1 MPGTELCGCSTDMIY
16 VCICVSMCT
25 FLLILCVRVKE
36 TEMGRYTYKQ
46 RKEREGGRERRRK
59 EGRKEEKREEV
70 EGWVSDSGMLL
81 RLPLHSWAV
90 RSHLGK
96 AED

>member
-1 MPGTELCGCSTDMIY
+1 
-16 VCICVSMCT
+16 
-25 FLLILCVRVKE
+25 
-36 TEMGRYTYKQ
+36 
-46 RKEREGGRERRRK
+46 
-59 EGRKEEKREEV
+59 V